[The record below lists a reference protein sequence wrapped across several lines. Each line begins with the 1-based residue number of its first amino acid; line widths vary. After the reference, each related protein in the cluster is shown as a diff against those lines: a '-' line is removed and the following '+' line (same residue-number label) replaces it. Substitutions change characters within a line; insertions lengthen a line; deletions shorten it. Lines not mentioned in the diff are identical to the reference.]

1 MKLKLKYME
10 KVTFNPSKK
19 STVGVEVEAQIVDN
33 NSGDLV
39 NIAENIVN
47 GFGNED
53 RVKHELY
60 LSTVEITSSPAL
72 DSNDTYDELSSIF
85 KKVLDLATGFNA
97 GLIAAGTHPFALY
110 EDQVITNVNP
120 RYEEFAQKYGWAV
133 RRLLTFGMHVHVGMD
148 SKEKAVAVHDE
159 IRTYLPLILA
169 LSACSP
175 FWRGKDTELYCSRLS
190 VFQGLPN
197 TGLPEPYLDWKEYE
211 QSLET
216 LVAADVIKKGIG
228 YRQVWKDVRIHPAYG
243 TVEVRIADSMP
254 SLVDTVAVA
263 TFVQGL
269 AIKIGNDWEE
279 GKLNAPTP
287 NWLIERNRWAAI
299 KDGLNAKFIVDLEGR
314 TLPIK
319 EVINNLTKEIESIV
333 TSLGSLNRLLEL
345 ENIFKSDNMVDNMRN
360 FHKKDTLDGLVK
372 ELQKI
377 LSQSLDM

>member
-1 MKLKLKYME
+1 MSE
-10 KVTFNPSKK
+10 VVFNPSN
-19 STVGVEVEAQIVDN
+19 SPTVGVEVEAQIVDN
-33 NSGDLV
+33 ATGNLV

-47 GFGNED
+47 GFNNED

-72 DSNDTYDELSSIF
+72 DTNNTYDELSSIF
-85 KKVLDLATGFNA
+85 KEVLDLAIKENA
-97 GLIAAGTHPFALY
+97 GLIATGTHPFALY

-159 IRTYLPLILA
+159 IRKYLPLVLA

-197 TGLPEPYLDWKEYE
+197 TGLPEPYLEWSEYE

-216 LVAADVIKKGIG
+216 LVAANVIKEGIG

-254 SLVDTVAVA
+254 SLIDTVAVA
-263 TFVQGL
+263 TFVQAL
-269 AIKIGNDWEE
+269 AIKIGNDWES
-279 GKLNAPTP
+279 GKLDEPTP

-299 KDGLNAKFIVDLEGR
+299 KEGLNAKFIIDLEGR
-314 TLPIK
+314 TKPIK
-319 EVINNLTKEIESIV
+319 EVIKNLTKEIKPIAE
-333 TSLGSLNRLLEL
+333 SLGSLNRLNEL
-345 ENIFKSDNMVDNMRN
+345 ENIFKSDNMVENMRN
-360 FHKKDTLDGLVK
+360 FHKKESLDGLVK

-377 LSQSLDM
+377 LNESLDNPIL

>member
-1 MKLKLKYME
+1 MND
-10 KVTFNPSKK
+10 VVFNPSN
-19 STVGVEVEAQIVDN
+19 SPTVGIEVEAQIVDN
-33 NSGDLV
+33 TTGDLV

-47 GFGNED
+47 GFNNED

-72 DSNDTYDELSSIF
+72 DTNNTYDELSSIF
-85 KKVLDLATGFNA
+85 KKVLDLALKENA
-97 GLIAAGTHPFALY
+97 GLIATGTHPFALY

-159 IRTYLPLILA
+159 IRKYLPLVLA

-197 TGLPEPYLDWKEYE
+197 TGLPEPYLEWNEYE
-211 QSLET
+211 QSLKT
-216 LVAADVIKKGIG
+216 LVAAEVIKKGIG

-254 SLVDTVAVA
+254 SLSDTVAVA
-263 TFVQGL
+263 TFVQAL

-279 GKLNAPTP
+279 GKLIEPTP

-299 KDGLNAKFIVDLEGR
+299 KDGLNAKFIINLDGN
-314 TLPIK
+314 TKPIK
-319 EVINNLTKEIESIV
+319 EVIKHLSKEIEPV
-333 TSLGSLNRLLEL
+333 ADLLGSLNRLKDL
-345 ENIFKSDNMVDNMRN
+345 ENIFKSDNMVENMRK
-360 FHKKDTLDGLVK
+360 FYVDGSLDDLVK
-372 ELQKI
+372 KLQKI
-377 LSQSLDM
+377 LSNSLKV